1 MAEFNKCQ
9 TELQRVDSL
18 VYDLNIK
25 EPDEQKLLG
34 ARFLDDSNN
43 RK

>member
-1 MAEFNKCQ
+1 MSNTITKSR
-9 TELQRVDSL
+9 LL

-25 EPDEQKLLG
+25 EPAQQKSWG